1 MRPFSCLF
9 LALVLTAC
17 ASAPEPQASD
27 IVLPSTFRDGFIF
40 VKASVNSAEPVWMLL
55 DNGTTPSA
63 IDLAY
68 ARRLNLP
75 LKAGA
80 GSGTGIGTA
89 KFQFF
94 NTAADVSAG
103 DAATPRMALSAI
115 DLSAIRG
122 PDGEPLKGV
131 LGYSFLEGR
140 IVVID
145 YPRDEVRFAASSA
158 PCTCDVPMT
167 LDTDIPSVPISV
179 AGHPMRALLD
189 TGGAYDVLLTPAA
202 VKAASLEAYTRGARP
217 TTGSGFAGMQTAA
230 IGEGPAVTVAGMTKP
245 HPQALF
251 ATFGT
256 SPLKTPA
263 ALGYAFLRAYKV
275 TLNYRA
281 HTVRFQP

>member
-1 MRPFSCLF
+1 MRLF
-9 LALVLTAC
+9 LFAMLAFGLTAC
-17 ASAPEPQASD
+17 ASVPPQTAD
-27 IVLPSTFRDGFIF
+27 IVLPTTFRDGFIF
-40 VKASVNSAEPVWMLL
+40 VKASVNGAEPVWMLL

-63 IDLAY
+63 IDLSY
-68 ARRLNLP
+68 ARRLGLP

-94 NTAADVSAG
+94 NTAADIAAG
-103 DAATPRMALSAI
+103 EAAMPRMALSAI
-115 DLSAIRG
+115 DLSAILG

-145 YPRDEVRFAASSA
+145 YPGTEVRFAAASA

-167 LDTDIPSVPISV
+167 LDTDIPSVPASV
-179 AGHPMRALLD
+179 AGQPMRALID

-202 VKAASLEAYTRGARP
+202 VQAADLGAYARAARP
-217 TTGSGFAGMQTAA
+217 TTRSGYAGMQTAT

-281 HTVRFQP
+281 HRVRFEP